1 MKAEELL
8 PEEQNIVNLNGQQ
21 VRKGTI
27 GSFLLNCE
35 AIVKGNKD
43 FQIID
48 DLKEQALVLEKIGFF
63 DILEIKIPEIK
74 QILNK

>member
-43 FQIID
+43 FQ
-48 DLKEQALVLEKIGFF
+48 L
-63 DILEIKIPEIK
+63 
-74 QILNK
+74 